1 MTKPFP
7 IERAIRDP
15 RLFGA
20 GLGDIATW
28 QTWLTVL
35 RAAFGSSLDQ
45 SGLDIFAKVAGG
57 RNPPSRRVRELW
69 AICGRR
75 SGKSRMAALVSGF
88 IATCTDRGK
97 LAPGER
103 PMVLTLAATRDQ
115 AQVVH
120 GYTLGFLEA
129 SPILRKEI
137 SEATANEIRLRNGV
151 VIGTHANSFRS
162 IRGRTLLATV
172 FDESSIWRDEA
183 SANPDL
189 EVYRAVMP
197 ALGPNGM
204 LIGISTPYRRVGLLY
219 AKHRDCFG
227 QDNDDVLVV
236 QGPTLT
242 FNPIYDEADI
252 ARKRAADPQGAVA
265 EWDAEFRSDLA
276 AFLDDASIDAAI
288 DRGRPAE
295 LPVRE
300 DTGYHAFVDMSG
312 GRHDACCICILH
324 REGERIIADVIR
336 GRHGSP
342 AAAAVEFAEL
352 AKQYGC
358 LRIVGDNYSAEWVA
372 TAFENS
378 GCQYI
383 RSRLTRS
390 ELYLEGLPLFTRG
403 LVSIPDHAQ
412 LIRELRLLERRTAR
426 SGKDSVDHG
435 VGGSD
440 DHSNVLFGAMHL
452 AAKPAETVI
461 VPPIIVTSPQ
471 APGYETM
478 SPDNATSAAAYL
490 AAFR

>member
-1 MTKPFP
+1 
-7 IERAIRDP
+7 
-15 RLFGA
+15 
-20 GLGDIATW
+20 
-28 QTWLTVL
+28 
-35 RAAFGSSLDQ
+35 
-45 SGLDIFAKVAGG
+45 
-57 RNPPSRRVRELW
+57 
-69 AICGRR
+69 
-75 SGKSRMAALVSGF
+75 
-88 IATCTDRGK
+88 
-97 LAPGER
+97 
-103 PMVLTLAATRDQ
+103 
-115 AQVVH
+115 
-120 GYTLGFLEA
+120 
-129 SPILRKEI
+129 LRKEI
-137 SEATANEIRLRNGV
+137 FEATANEIRLRNGV
-151 VIGTHANSFRS
+151 VIATHANSFRS
-162 IRGRTLLATV
+162 IRGRTLIAAV

-252 ARKRAADPQGAVA
+252 ARKRAADPQGAIA

-288 DRGRPAE
+288 DRGRPPE
-295 LPVRE
+295 LPVQEARV
-300 DTGYHAFVDMSG
+300 YHAFVDMSG
-312 GRHDACCICILH
+312 GRHDASCICVVH
-324 REGERIIADVIR
+324 RDGERIVLDVVR
-336 GRHGSP
+336 GRRGNP
-342 AAAAVEFAEL
+342 AAAVAEFAGL
-352 AKQYGC
+352 AKPYRCQ
-358 LRIVGDNYSAEWVA
+358 RITGDNYSADWVA
-372 TAFENS
+372 TAFENA
-378 GCQYI
+378 GCQYV

-403 LVSIPDHAQ
+403 LVSISDHAQ

-452 AAKPAETVI
+452 AVKPPDAVVCAPVIATAPYGETVF
-461 VPPIIVTSPQ
+461 SH
-471 APGYETM
+471 PGW
-478 SPDNATSAAAYL
+478 
-490 AAFR
+490 

>member
-7 IERAIRDP
+7 IERAIRD
-15 RLFGA
+15 RKLFGA
-20 GLGDIATW
+20 GLGNIGSW
-28 QTWLTVL
+28 KTWLTVL

-45 SGLDIFAKVAGG
+45 SDLNIFAKVAGG
-57 RNPPSRRVRELW
+57 RAPPSRRVRELW

-88 IATCTDRGK
+88 IATCMDRGK

-120 GYTLGFLEA
+120 SYILGFLEA

-137 SEATANEIRLRNGV
+137 SEATSNEIRLRNGV

-162 IRGRTLLATV
+162 IRGRTLIAAV

-227 QDNDDVLVV
+227 QNNDDVLVV

-252 ARKRAADPQGAVA
+252 ARKRAADPQGAIA

-288 DRGRPAE
+288 DRGRPPE
-295 LPVRE
+295 LPVQE
-300 DTGYHAFVDMSG
+300 ATVYFAFVDMSG
-312 GRHDACCICILH
+312 GRHDASCIGIVH
-324 REGERIIADVIR
+324 RDGERIVLDVIR
-336 GRHGSP
+336 GRHGNP
-342 AAAAVEFAEL
+342 AAAVAEFAGL
-352 AKQYGC
+352 AKQYRC
-358 LRIVGDNYSAEWVA
+358 QRITGDNYSADWVA
-372 TAFENS
+372 TAFENA
-378 GCQYI
+378 GCQYV

-403 LVSIPDHAQ
+403 LVSISDHAQ

-452 AAKPAETVI
+452 AVKPPDAVVCAPVIATAPYGETVF
-461 VPPIIVTSPQ
+461 SH
-471 APGYETM
+471 PGW
-478 SPDNATSAAAYL
+478 
-490 AAFR
+490 

>member
-1 MTKPFP
+1 MTKSFP
-7 IERAIRDP
+7 IERAVRDA

-20 GLGDIATW
+20 GLGNITSW
-28 QTWLTVL
+28 RTWLTVL
-35 RAAFGSSLDQ
+35 RAAFGSPLDQ
-45 SGLDIFAKVAGG
+45 SDLDIFAHVAGG
-57 RNPPSRRVRELW
+57 RAPPSRRVRELW

-75 SGKSRMAALVSGF
+75 SGKSRTAALVSGF

-103 PMVLTLAATRDQ
+103 PMVLALAATRDQ

-137 SEATANEIRLRNGV
+137 SEVTANEIRLQNGV

-162 IRGRTLLATV
+162 IRGRTLLAAI
-172 FDESSIWRDEA
+172 FDESSVWRDES

-197 ALGPNGM
+197 ALGSNGM

-219 AKHRDCFG
+219 TKHRDAFG
-227 QDNDDVLVV
+227 QSNDDVLVV
-236 QGPTLT
+236 QGPTPT
-242 FNPIYDEADI
+242 FNPTYDEADI

-295 LPVRE
+295 LSVRE
-300 DTGYHAFVDMSG
+300 GSVYSAFVDMSG
-312 GRHDACCICILH
+312 GRHDASCIGIVH
-324 REGERIIADVIR
+324 REGDRVVADVIR
-336 GRHGSP
+336 GRRGNP
-342 AAAAVEFAEL
+342 AAAVAEFSTL
-352 AKQYGC
+352 ARQYGC
-358 LRIVGDNYSAEWVA
+358 YRITGDNYSADWVA
-372 TAFENS
+372 TAFES
-378 GCQYI
+378 AGCQYV

-403 LVSIPDHAQ
+403 LISFPDHAQ
-412 LIRELRLLERRTAR
+412 LIRELRLLERRVAR
-426 SGKDSVDHG
+426 SGKDTVDHG

-452 AAKPAETVI
+452 AVKPPDAVICAPVI
-461 VPPIIVTSPQ
+461 VSGPFVPP
-471 APGYETM
+471 YERG
-478 SPDNATSAAAYL
+478 PEHATSIIEY
-490 AAFR
+490 

>member
-1 MTKPFP
+1 
-7 IERAIRDP
+7 
-15 RLFGA
+15 
-20 GLGDIATW
+20 
-28 QTWLTVL
+28 
-35 RAAFGSSLDQ
+35 
-45 SGLDIFAKVAGG
+45 
-57 RNPPSRRVRELW
+57 
-69 AICGRR
+69 
-75 SGKSRMAALVSGF
+75 
-88 IATCTDRGK
+88 
-97 LAPGER
+97 
-103 PMVLTLAATRDQ
+103 MVLTLAGTRDQ
-115 AQVVH
+115 ALVVH

-137 SEATANEIRLRNGV
+137 AEATANEIRLRNGV

-162 IRGRTLLATV
+162 IRGRTLIAAV

-219 AKHRDCFG
+219 TKHRDCFG

-242 FNPIYDEADI
+242 FNPTYDAADI

-288 DRGRPAE
+288 DRGRSLE
-295 LPVRE
+295 LPVQK
-300 DTGYHAFVDMSG
+300 DTAFFSFVDMSG
-312 GRHDACCICILH
+312 GRHDASCIGILH
-324 REGERIIADVIR
+324 REGDRVILDAIR
-336 GRHGSP
+336 GRRGNP
-342 AAAAVEFAEL
+342 AAAVIEFAEL
-352 AKQYGC
+352 AKSYGC
-358 LRIVGDNYSAEWVA
+358 HQITGDNYSADWVS
-372 TAFENS
+372 TGFENA

-452 AAKPAETVI
+452 AVKPPDAV
-461 VPPIIVTSPQ
+461 VCAPILVFSNP
-471 APGYETM
+471 
-478 SPDNATSAAAYL
+478 L
-490 AAFR
+490 AAFEPIPRW

>member
-7 IERAIRDP
+7 IEAAVRD
-15 RLFGA
+15 RKLFGA
-20 GLGDIATW
+20 GLGDIGSW

-45 SGLDIFAKVAGG
+45 SDLVIFAKVAGG
-57 RNPPSRRVRELW
+57 RAPPSRRVRELW

-120 GYTLGFLEA
+120 SYILGFLEA

-137 SEATANEIRLRNGV
+137 SDATANEIRLRNGV

-162 IRGRTLLATV
+162 IRGRTLIAAV

-204 LIGISTPYRRVGLLY
+204 LIAISTPYRRVGLLY

-227 QDNDDVLVV
+227 QNNDDVLVV

-288 DRGRPAE
+288 DRGRPSE
-295 LPVRE
+295 LPVR
-300 DTGYHAFVDMSG
+300 DTTVYFVFVDMSG
-312 GRHDACCICILH
+312 GRHDASCIGIVH
-324 REGERIIADVIR
+324 REGDRVVVDVVR
-336 GRHGSP
+336 GRRGNP
-342 AAAAVEFAEL
+342 AAAVAEFAEL
-352 AKQYGC
+352 AKHYGC
-358 LRIVGDNYSAEWVA
+358 RRITGDNYSADWVA
-372 TAFENS
+372 TAFENA
-378 GCQYI
+378 GCQYV

-426 SGKDSVDHG
+426 SGKDTVDHG

-452 AAKPAETVI
+452 AVKPPDAV
-461 VPPIIVTSPQ
+461 VCAPILVFSNP
-471 APGYETM
+471 
-478 SPDNATSAAAYL
+478 L
-490 AAFR
+490 AAFEPIPRW

>member
-1 MTKPFP
+1 MGNMRQAFRQEPNGC
-7 IERAIRDP
+7 ASV
-15 RLFGA
+15 RL
-20 GLGDIATW
+20 
-28 QTWLTVL
+28 
-35 RAAFGSSLDQ
+35 
-45 SGLDIFAKVAGG
+45 
-57 RNPPSRRVRELW
+57 
-69 AICGRR
+69 
-75 SGKSRMAALVSGF
+75 GF
-88 IATCTDRGK
+88 IATCTDRGR

-162 IRGRTLLATV
+162 IRGRTLIAAV

-288 DRGRPAE
+288 DRGRPLE
-295 LPVRE
+295 LSVQK
-300 DTGYHAFVDMSG
+300 DTVYYAFVDMSG
-312 GRHDACCICILH
+312 GRHDACCIGIVH
-324 REGERIIADVIR
+324 REGDRVIADVIR
-336 GRHGSP
+336 GRRGNP
-342 AAAAVEFAEL
+342 AAAAIEFAEL
-352 AKQYGC
+352 ARQYSC
-358 LRIVGDNYSAEWVA
+358 RQITGDNYSAEWVA
-372 TAFENS
+372 TAFENA
-378 GCQYI
+378 GCRYM

-403 LVSIPDHAQ
+403 LVSMPDHAQ
-412 LIRELRLLERRTAR
+412 LVRELRLLERRTAR

-452 AAKPAETVI
+452 AVKPHDVPIVAPIVISSPCIPAYEISAEH
-461 VPPIIVTSPQ
+461 
-471 APGYETM
+471 
-478 SPDNATSAAAYL
+478 ATSAVDYMR
-490 AAFR
+490 AFRF